1 MTSSEHRQETDPL
14 DHLLQQA
21 FSVELANSV
30 DPAMVDAINRQIAR
44 EQKVRQRLLGGIG
57 IIALLMIL
65 GVVIP
70 ALNSLAGAISL
81 SELPALPAV
90 SALPAVNATTLSL
103 LLIMVLAPW
112 LYALVDDPF

>member
-1 MTSSEHRQETDPL
+1 MTSTEHRQENDPL

-30 DPAMVDAINRQIAR
+30 DPAMVDAISRQIAR
-44 EQKVRQRLLGGIG
+44 EQKVRQRMLGGIG
-57 IIALLMIL
+57 IVALLMIL

-81 SELPALPAV
+81 SALPAV
-90 SALPAVNATTLSL
+90 SALPALPAVNATTLSL

-112 LYALVDDPF
+112 LYALVDDTF